1 MAFKSLV
8 ESVAGGRPWPLFP
21 HMAMM
26 AFSSSSFG
34 GVLKAGG
41 GIPARYFK
49 SLMDG
54 YTASSLI

>member
-26 AFSSSSFG
+26 AFLLLLLAVS
-34 GVLKAGG
+34 
-41 GIPARYFK
+41 
-49 SLMDG
+49 
-54 YTASSLI
+54 